1 MLIFKLFHMMIGITA
16 KFYYLYFK
24 IYLINEAKR

>member
-1 MLIFKLFHMMIGITA
+1 MFLLFHMMIGITA

-24 IYLINEAKR
+24 IYSIDEAKM